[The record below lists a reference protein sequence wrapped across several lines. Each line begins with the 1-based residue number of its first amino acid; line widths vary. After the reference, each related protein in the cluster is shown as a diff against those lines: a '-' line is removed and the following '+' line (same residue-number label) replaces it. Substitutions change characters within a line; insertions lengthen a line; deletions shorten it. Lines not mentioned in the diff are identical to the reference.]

1 MNIPDN
7 LKYTKE
13 HEWIRVKDNTGTIG
27 ITDYAQGEL
36 GDVIYV
42 DIPEEKDVNQGDSFG
57 TIEAVKTVSDIY
69 APISGRIAEINKSI
83 NDNPAIVNKD
93 PYGEGWL
100 VKITISKPAELES
113 LPDADGYKKLI
124 GI

>member
-13 HEWIRVKDNTGTIG
+13 HEWIRVEGSSGTVG

-69 APISGRIAEINKSI
+69 APISGKITGINKAI

-93 PYGEGWL
+93 PYDEGWL
-100 VKITISKPAELES
+100 VKITFSNPAELES
-113 LPDADGYKKLI
+113 LLDADGYKKLI
-124 GI
+124 GA

>member
-13 HEWIRVKDNTGTIG
+13 HEWIRVEDNTGTIG